1 VLVSRLLLGRQS
13 PVHSFFEQLA
23 TSDEMFAAQVLL
35 PECTSVIR
43 VEVFEARVTSA
54 EGDRLIRQL
63 VQLPLRL
70 VDDPAQFSRAFE
82 LAGRFRHRKA
92 YDMQY
97 LAVAEIVGAELVT
110 LDGGLRHAANTIGVT
125 VHFAS

>member
-1 VLVSRLLLGRQS
+1 MSV
-13 PVHSFFEQLA
+13 
-23 TSDEMFAAQVLL
+23 AAQVLL

-43 VEVFEARVTSA
+43 VEVFEAIVTSA
-54 EGDRLIRQL
+54 EGDWLIRQL

-70 VDDPAQFSRAFE
+70 VDDPEQFSRAFE

-110 LDGGLRHAANTIGVT
+110 LDGGLRHAANTIPLPCTLRLKPLFSLIG
-125 VHFAS
+125 AI